1 MAYTGKNKKGEW
13 GLALGSAV
21 QGSLIDLVG
30 VSFFPLY
37 KVVGPMIFFLS
48 LLPLV
53 WGGLR
58 LIITIFLRLVIIVRY
73 KGCGIWVLT
82 AFWGTLFQ
90 VAVSPFNWIDAAM
103 EDVGMKVGQMME
115 TEATREPEKMTK
127 VSMYS
132 TVKVTTTSRGE
143 CSELSEVGV
152 VMLS

>member
-1 MAYTGKNKKGEW
+1 VYLAETAEMAYTGKNKKGEW
-13 GLALGSAV
+13 GLALGSAA

-48 LLPLV
+48 LLLLV

-90 VAVSPFNWIDAAM
+90 LVVSPFNWIDAAM
-103 EDVGMKVGQMME
+103 EDVGMKVGQMLE

-127 VSMYS
+127 VSM
-132 TVKVTTTSRGE
+132 
-143 CSELSEVGV
+143 
-152 VMLS
+152 